1 MYAYVAHHPHA
12 SLVFHMSHFIP
23 AMKWDKIFH
32 ECAFSTPF
40 YVFSLI
46 FISSYC
52 NFDVHSVVVVHKRK
66 SKRKTLKAMQQQAH
80 SNCIEMKE
88 NAIGFTKKWMHIF
101 HYYYY
106 HLMCT
111 LFVWEYNFISLSG
124 LLAAIV
130 DFVHTRKKREWEQLK
145 KSNWIVQMDERV
157 IRVGRAEKYDKNQ
170 KQKQKQK
177 QNWYTVLVGRW

>member
-80 SNCIEMKE
+80 SNCIEMKK
-88 NAIGFTKKWMHIF
+88 NAIGFTKNECTYFIIITIIWCARSLCENTISFLFPVYWLLSLILYIHEKKENESNWKRAIELFKWMK
-101 HYYYY
+101 
-106 HLMCT
+106 
-111 LFVWEYNFISLSG
+111 G
-124 LLAAIV
+124 
-130 DFVHTRKKREWEQLK
+130 
-145 KSNWIVQMDERV
+145 
-157 IRVGRAEKYDKNQ
+157 
-170 KQKQKQK
+170 
-177 QNWYTVLVGRW
+177 